1 MLQNPQAG
9 CQTAHVLRMGQMI
22 HHRASPLLA
31 PDPHMPHA
39 LPSLYCRY
47 LQYAKLHGFESMLIW
62 ACPPLAVSEQP
73 HCTAPGPTAPG
84 QALGRHWIAGGSGIH
99 RGFPCVL
106 CLPACFAAIHV
117 DLPLPDTRPRSSVSC
132 DCTACRAT
140 TTSCTATPSSRRPP
154 APTACESGTTSCSNR
169 WVQLVVY
176 LLGVRFYGGSR
187 IAPQPH
193 TPSYPSAIA
202 SGYQSSGVR
211 HQAPPLP

>member
-9 CQTAHVLRMGQMI
+9 CRTAHVLRMGQMI

-31 PDPHMPHA
+31 PDLHMPHA

-84 QALGRHWIAGGSGIH
+84 QALGRHWIAGGSWIH

-117 DLPLPDTRPRSSVSC
+117 DLPLPDTR
-132 DCTACRAT
+132 RAPP
-140 TTSCTATPSSRRPP
+140 SPATVLPAGRRLHPVLPPLQAEDPPLRPP
-154 APTACESGTTSCSNR
+154 AR
-169 WVQLVVY
+169 VV
-176 LLGVRFYGGSR
+176 
-187 IAPQPH
+187 P
-193 TPSYPSAIA
+193 
-202 SGYQSSGVR
+202 R
-211 HQAPPLP
+211 HA